1 MKYNYLTSSLLNS
14 WLYAISEYG
23 DIDDFI
29 CTLKREPFE
38 RTDAMQAGIDF
49 ENECYAGQHEH
60 IQRYIAGGLFQV
72 ECAKIYN
79 NILIYGFADVL
90 NYDTIYDI
98 KRTGKYSL
106 GKYFNTSQHKIY
118 CYCLEV
124 DKFKYLI
131 QTNTGFFVEDYTY
144 KTGQAEALITEFI
157 EWLKAT
163 KLYEIWKERWV
174 REWDGQAGVD

>member
-1 MKYNYLTSSLLNS
+1 MFGY
-14 WLYAISEYG
+14 
-23 DIDDFI
+23 
-29 CTLKREPFE
+29 
-38 RTDAMQAGIDF
+38 
-49 ENECYAGQHEH
+49 
-60 IQRYIAGGLFQV
+60 
-72 ECAKIYN
+72 
-79 NILIYGFADVL
+79 ADVL

-98 KRTGKYSL
+98 KTTKNYHL

-131 QTNTGFFVEDYTY
+131 QGNYKKDEDACNHFYTEDYTY
-144 KTGQAEALITEFI
+144 KVGQAEALITEFI

-174 REWDGQAGVD
+174 REW

>member
-1 MKYNYLTSSLLNS
+1 MKPYMTPGRIYPSYYHHITLVS
-14 WLYAISEYG
+14 
-23 DIDDFI
+23 I
-29 CTLKREPFE
+29 C
-38 RTDAMQAGIDF
+38 QDF

-60 IQRYIAGGLFQV
+60 IQRYIKGGLYQV

-106 GKYFNTSQHKIY
+106 GKYFNTSQHKLY
-118 CYCLEV
+118 CYWLGV

-131 QTNTGFFVEDYTY
+131 QSNYKKDNDACNHFYTEDYTY

-174 REWDGQAGVD
+174 REWQQ